1 MVHVASPTDFGAD
14 HPDELIVPAVN
25 STLGILRA
33 ATKVPSVKRILT
45 LSSAAA
51 VYETTSVGPNT
62 WDESNWNVAD
72 VEAVKKEGRAA
83 SQRAKYFA
91 SKTLA
96 EQSAWAFYREQKEKG
111 AIGYDFVS
119 VCPPYVLGPI
129 LHEFDG
135 KAENINHSN
144 AFLYNAVIKGEFF
157 PTE

>member
-1 MVHVASPTDFGAD
+1 M
-14 HPDELIVPAVN
+14 N

-96 EQSAWAFYREQKEKG
+96 EQSAWAFYREQKEKEAQEKRRG
-111 AIGYDFVS
+111 EIHVAELWKPFGTTVPLFVA
-119 VCPPYVLGPI
+119 
-129 LHEFDG
+129 
-135 KAENINHSN
+135 AE
-144 AFLYNAVIKGEFF
+144 KE
-157 PTE
+157 